1 MKKLGFLWIRVFPDK
16 PISAKPTENRMG
28 KGKGA
33 VSFWVAKVQSG
44 QVLYEISG
52 ISFSEA
58 KKALKS
64 GSNKLPLA
72 TKIIQK

>member
-52 ISFSEA
+52 IPFSEA

-64 GSNKLPLA
+64 GSNKLPIA